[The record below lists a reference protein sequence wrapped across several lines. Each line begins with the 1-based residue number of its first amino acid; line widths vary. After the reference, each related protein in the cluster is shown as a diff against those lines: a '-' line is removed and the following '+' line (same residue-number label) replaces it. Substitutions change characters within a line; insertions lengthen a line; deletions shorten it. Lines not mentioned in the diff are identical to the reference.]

1 MENTT
6 LVRQEFVE
14 RLDSMAQLLEDV
26 ATEAVNGD
34 QLQLA
39 TDLWVA
45 SARILAAADE
55 LWNPNKR
62 FRTVRSLNDP
72 DAVS

>member
-14 RLDSMAQLLEDV
+14 RSDSMAQLLEDV

>member
-1 MENTT
+1 MENNTI
-6 LVRQEFVE
+6 VRHELIG
-14 RLDSMAQLLEDV
+14 RMDSLAQLLEDV

-34 QLQLA
+34 HLELA

-55 LWNPNKR
+55 LSNPNHR
-62 FRTVRSLNDP
+62 YSNVRSLDNP
-72 DAVS
+72 DSAR